1 LKIALIG
8 EKKTLKPYF
17 PLEDSS
23 RRCEKDLKF
32 PLEDSSRRCEK
43 DLETLFTSSSHTYT
57 RYY

>member
-1 LKIALIG
+1 VRKGPYNPIFPSKIALVG
-8 EKKTLKPYF
+8 VKRTLKPY
-17 PLEDSS
+17 
-23 RRCEKDLKF
+23 F